1 MKELQDSLT
10 ENLKSVVIDDDI
22 EKSWKLLKE
31 SLAGTFKEVLGFPKR
46 SGEDWFDE
54 SDEKA
59 VELIDEMHK
68 AHNLLMNDKG
78 SKAKKTA
85 YRRTKA
91 AVQKS
96 LRQMKEAWW
105 SNKAQE
111 IQAAADS
118 HNLKAFYDGLNGIFG
133 PTKSKTSPIDSKDGS
148 TTLTDEAEILA
159 RWAEHFKGVLN
170 QNSDVDWEVLNSLP
184 QQPMRA
190 ELSTVP
196 SQSEVL
202 KAIKQLSMNK
212 APGDDGI
219 PGEIFLHGG
228 HSVA

>member
-59 VELIDEMHK
+59 VELTDVMHK
-68 AHNLLMNDKG
+68 ARNLLMNDKG

-170 QNSDVDWEVLNSLP
+170 QNSDVDWEV
-184 QQPMRA
+184 
-190 ELSTVP
+190 
-196 SQSEVL
+196 
-202 KAIKQLSMNK
+202 
-212 APGDDGI
+212 
-219 PGEIFLHGG
+219 IFLHGG